1 MAGTIVAWDPIRR
14 WLQIGEQHFYVV
26 SGVPISGLALG
37 ATAQVS
43 GHQGNPGARWIVT
56 QITLA

>member
-1 MAGTIVAWDPIRR
+1 
-14 WLQIGEQHFYVV
+14 VV